1 MVSVSLTVSITQ
13 LATGGSMSCGTCSEK
28 TKVGASA
35 ATGAPTATGAV
46 AGNTHHCPVCG
57 KFARR
62 DGACS
67 DPECRT
73 RAKAMMA
80 TGTVKLKT
88 LKLKTFGLAF
98 KHDYQIVATPSQTRA
113 AELLNVKV
121 NQIQRYGNHGSPEQR
136 QIALAQPET
145 VIHFARNSWF
155 DGSTQKS
162 QSHASNSDVLE
173 SYHQS
178 IREWEPL

>member
-1 MVSVSLTVSITQ
+1 
-13 LATGGSMSCGTCSEK
+13 MSCGACSEK
-28 TKVGASA
+28 TKANAAA
-35 ATGAPTATGAV
+35 ATGAPAATGAV
-46 AGNTHHCPVCG
+46 AGNARHCPVCG
-57 KFARR
+57 KFARS
-62 DGACS
+62 DGTCSCS
-67 DPECRT
+67 DPECRP
-73 RAKAMMA
+73 RAKAMVA
-80 TGTVKLKT
+80 TGAVR
-88 LKLKTFGLAF
+88 LKTFGLAF
-98 KHDYQIVATPSQTRA
+98 KHDYQIVATTSQTRA

-178 IREWEPL
+178 TREWEPL